1 MQDSKNMNRIHKT
14 LKVWIYLLCLEKY
27 NNVGKM
33 KTCHVCL
40 CLRICILGWIW
51 ENGIWENKFEE
62 RLGPR
67 YGKHC
72 ILYWGTGTL
81 TPKPSGN
88 SEWLWAPNQYISV
101 VRLSFLV
108 VVVVFNIFA
117 INLKE
122 DKTKNRIKCVS
133 IISWVWIC

>member
-67 YGKHC
+67 CGKHC

-108 VVVVFNIFA
+108 VVFNIFA
-117 INLKE
+117 LNLKE